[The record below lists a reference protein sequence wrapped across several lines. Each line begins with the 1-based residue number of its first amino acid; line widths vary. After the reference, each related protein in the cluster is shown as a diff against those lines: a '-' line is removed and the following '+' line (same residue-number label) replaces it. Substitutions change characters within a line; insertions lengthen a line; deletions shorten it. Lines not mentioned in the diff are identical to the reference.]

1 MERPIRWYKQ
11 GEALLEEI
19 AESGP
24 GEGEAWLW
32 YLGQH
37 GFVINLGGLVFYID
51 VILNDLVDGEGRSRR
66 EYPAPFAPG
75 MAGRVDY
82 VLCTHNHADHLN
94 LETLVPLAEANAKA
108 RFVVPRPWR
117 QLLSGAGIGEDR
129 ILGAKD
135 GEELNLGPVSIL
147 PTMAI
152 HTRFIQ
158 DEPERA
164 ENGDAL
170 CLGYLLRGGGLS
182 IYHAGDTWVTPLLI
196 QSLKAAGPL
205 DIAILPINGTDWE
218 RTGNNYIGNMGA
230 LDAVKLARAVPADLA
245 IPAHYDMM
253 AANSENPAIF
263 ADYLYRLCPEK
274 RFHIFALGERFIYR
288 KSTTSP

>member
-1 MERPIRWYKQ
+1 MERLRGWYKQ
-11 GEALLEEI
+11 GRPLLEEI
-19 AESGP
+19 EGSRP

-37 GFVINLGGLVFYID
+37 GFVVNLGGLVFYID
-51 VILNDLVDGEGRSRR
+51 VILNDLRDKEGRSRR

-75 MAGRVDY
+75 LVRRVDY

-94 LETLVPLAEANAKA
+94 LETLVPLAEANPKA

-117 QLLSGAGIGEDR
+117 RLLIEAGIGEDR
-129 ILGAKD
+129 ILGAGD
-135 GEELNLGPVSIL
+135 GEELGLGPVSIL
-147 PTMAI
+147 PVIAI
-152 HTRFIQ
+152 HTRFIR

-164 ENGDAL
+164 ENGDSL
-170 CLGYLLRGGGLS
+170 CLGYILKAKGLRV
-182 IYHAGDTWVTPLLI
+182 YHAGDTWVTPLLI
-196 QSLKAAGPL
+196 RTLRAASPL
-205 DIAILPINGTDWE
+205 DVAILPINGTDWE
-218 RTGNNYIGNMGA
+218 RTDTDYIGNMGA
-230 LDAVKLARAVPADLA
+230 LDAVKLARAVPADLS

-253 AANSENPAIF
+253 AANSENPALF

-288 KSTTSP
+288 K